1 MTGAAWGEVKEGLN
15 LSDSGAREASHR
27 AKPGRAWA
35 AEKKKKK
42 KTWTLP
48 ASLFCSLSLGDI

>member
-15 LSDSGAREASHR
+15 LSDSGAREGSHR

-35 AEKKKKK
+35 AEKKKN
-42 KTWTLP
+42 LDP
-48 ASLFCSLSLGDI
+48 SFGGSQQ